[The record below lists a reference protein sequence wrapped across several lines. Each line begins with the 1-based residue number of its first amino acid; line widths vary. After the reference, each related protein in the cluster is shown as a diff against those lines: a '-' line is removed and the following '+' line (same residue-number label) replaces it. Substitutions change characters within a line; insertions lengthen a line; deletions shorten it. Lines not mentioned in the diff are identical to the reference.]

1 MSRRSVREHIF
12 KLLFHIEFNKR
23 EEMEQQIEHFYMDEE
38 NIASEEDT
46 AEIRTKLNKVLD
58 HLPEIDQE
66 INEKTT
72 GWTTDRL
79 GKVDLTILRL
89 AIYEIQMDDD
99 VDTSVAINEAVE
111 LAKKYGQ
118 KESAGFVNGVLAKF
132 AN

>member
-23 EEMEQQIEHFYMDEE
+23 EEMEQQIEHFYLDEE
-38 NIASEEDT
+38 NFASEEDT
-46 AEIRTKLNKVLD
+46 VEIKEKLYKILD
-58 HLPEIDQE
+58 HLTEIDQE

-72 GWTTDRL
+72 GWSTDRL

>member
-46 AEIRTKLNKVLD
+46 AEIRAKLNKVLD